1 MHNSIACAPGRPS
14 EDGIVRRC
22 RRMATASPLSR
33 HLPRQRGDG
42 RLRGLRTAESRQHAA
57 EVQGVLTTDD
67 LLHAGT
73 LGELREGDAV
83 EEIVELHAEV
93 GPEFV
98 RETAV
103 AVLAVLLAAAA
114 GDIHFFINGG
124 DDVGDGDVLG
134 SPSQSITTA
143 RSARARDEAVAAQV
157 GEDLFEIREGY
168 TLTRGY
174 ISECYRTIFFMDC
187 QIHHSGNCIAAF
199 CGYLLVCSF
208 FFCFC

>member
-1 MHNSIACAPGRPS
+1 MHNRIACAPGRPS
-14 EDGIVRRC
+14 DDGLGRRC

-42 RLRGLRTAESRQHAA
+42 RLRGLRTAVSRQPAA

-83 EEIVELHAEV
+83 
-93 GPEFV
+93 
-98 RETAV
+98 
-103 AVLAVLLAAAA
+103 
-114 GDIHFFINGG
+114 
-124 DDVGDGDVLG
+124 GDGDVLG
-134 SPSQSITTA
+134 RPSQSITTA
-143 RSARARDEAVAAQV
+143 RSARARDEAVAAQA

-199 CGYLLVCSF
+199 GG
-208 FFCFC
+208 

>member
-1 MHNSIACAPGRPS
+1 MHNRIACAPGRPS
-14 EDGIVRRC
+14 DDGLGRRC

-42 RLRGLRTAESRQHAA
+42 RLRGLRTAVSRQPAA

-83 EEIVELHAEV
+83 EEIVDLHAEV

-124 DDVGDGDVLG
+124 DDVGR
-134 SPSQSITTA
+134 PSQSITTA
-143 RSARARDEAVAAQV
+143 RSARARDEAVAAQA

-199 CGYLLVCSF
+199 GG
-208 FFCFC
+208 